1 GDLQALEALLAIT
14 QLGEKTEN
22 LAVYVEAS
30 WAALHVAA
38 LLMINTPLKA
48 IQPELTSILWDLYFI
63 NLSQIPSP
71 MPSHYSLAYVTNVFI
86 KMRDEARNRSL
97 FTSLKD
103 ERRFAFWLSTEFSS
117 YTLHTLKVDNVVR
130 RYEQQHGAKLKR
142 TGIRLNFIQRF
153 SYALISAHRPG
164 AEREHA
170 IQEMKDQGKQL
181 VNLRLPRQI
190 FLFSVNIAQAAIY
203 SHRGGQSM
211 VFFFGQSMVRC
222 TDLIGLFQGPKLR
235 FAKPGWHS
243 AGLTISVGQRISFPN
258 SAHGPG
264 RPFDGLLRSGL
275 FQFPGHQQHQQHAA
289 EQTDPGPFEGGGG
302 VADEACQQGHEGG
315 YGIAATLDEGQQC
328 AGLGGRAGV
337 VEGDYQLQR
346 EERAYTQPDQQYR
359 GQHQLDGRDDQAA
372 EAGEDDAEHQTQ
384 QWPAIGEA
392 VYQGGHQQPGDHF
405 HRRYGAQQQTAPRRA
420 QTQIHVVHRQPGQH
434 QGVGAGADTEVGHQ
448 CPGPGSTPGQHRALA
463 VALLTAGV
471 AQPG

>member
-1 GDLQALEALLAIT
+1 MHSPPKSSLATKVWFAALLENSGLDSGYALETALSPACIKKLPDGTKSRSGRWYKYSRGISTPSARTQTQVEKKYPGTSAWLYAPLWKLISPDRLGIEEIAAIISRARPHLAKHVATSSRPFSSPRTIDSLWRQGDLQALEALLAIT

-181 VNLRLPRQI
+181 VNLRLPR
-190 FLFSVNIAQAAIY
+190 
-203 SHRGGQSM
+203 
-211 VFFFGQSMVRC
+211 
-222 TDLIGLFQGPKLR
+222 
-235 FAKPGWHS
+235 
-243 AGLTISVGQRISFPN
+243 
-258 SAHGPG
+258 
-264 RPFDGLLRSGL
+264 
-275 FQFPGHQQHQQHAA
+275 
-289 EQTDPGPFEGGGG
+289 
-302 VADEACQQGHEGG
+302 
-315 YGIAATLDEGQQC
+315 
-328 AGLGGRAGV
+328 
-337 VEGDYQLQR
+337 
-346 EERAYTQPDQQYR
+346 
-359 GQHQLDGRDDQAA
+359 
-372 EAGEDDAEHQTQ
+372 
-384 QWPAIGEA
+384 
-392 VYQGGHQQPGDHF
+392 
-405 HRRYGAQQQTAPRRA
+405 
-420 QTQIHVVHRQPGQH
+420 
-434 QGVGAGADTEVGHQ
+434 
-448 CPGPGSTPGQHRALA
+448 
-463 VALLTAGV
+463 
-471 AQPG
+471 